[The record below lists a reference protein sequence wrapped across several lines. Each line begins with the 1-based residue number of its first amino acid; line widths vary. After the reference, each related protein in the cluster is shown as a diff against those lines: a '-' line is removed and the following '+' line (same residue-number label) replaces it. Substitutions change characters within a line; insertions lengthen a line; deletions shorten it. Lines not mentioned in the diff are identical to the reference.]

1 MNTKYSSKLDK
12 LRARRSPTSKS
23 TSLSKAIAMDSADSR
38 PVLESFEGKGKGDAT
53 RYALGCMAEVPPE
66 YTATSLRDG
75 KRVADQL
82 TGQTVFDVT
91 TRLQGSVPLNIHIY
105 ASSDVDL
112 LVLANWFVKVRLPEV
127 IPGTYNFATGP
138 ASMEDEL
145 LKLRSFCERF
155 LATKYPAADVDISGA
170 KSIAVS
176 GGSLARKIDVVPSHW
191 VDTIEYQQNNFEV
204 YRDVA
209 ILEKV
214 KKETLVNRPFM
225 HMAMIDAKDTS
236 SNGQAKRAIRL
247 LKCLCRDADTYIA
260 LSSYDIASLI
270 YHMPNA
276 NLSVSEFFPLQL
288 LDRAELYLRSLEAN
302 QRYATSL
309 QTPDGTR
316 AILDSFEKVIAV
328 SLLRQEL
335 TDAIDNVAAE
345 YNNTLPFIIDRSRA
359 LETARKTLN
368 ETLIY

>member
-1 MNTKYSSKLDK
+1 MNTKYSGKLDK

-23 TSLSKAIAMDSADSR
+23 TSVSAGFAMDSADLR
-38 PVLESFEGKGKGDAT
+38 PKVESFEGKGKGDAT

-66 YTATSLRDG
+66 YTAISLRDG
-75 KRVADQL
+75 NRIADQL
-82 TGQTVFDVT
+82 TGQTTFDVV

-112 LVLANWFVKVRLPEV
+112 LVLANWFVAVKLPEV
-127 IPGTYNFATGP
+127 APGTYSFATGP
-138 ASMEDEL
+138 ASMLDEL
-145 LKLRSFCERF
+145 LKLRSFSERF
-155 LATKYPAADVDISGA
+155 LATKYPAADVDVSGA

-176 GGSLARKIDVVPSHW
+176 GGSLARKVDVVPAYW
-191 VDTIEYQQNNFEV
+191 VDTTDYQKNNLEIC
-204 YRDVA
+204 RDVA

-236 SNGQAKRAIRL
+236 SNRQAKRAIRL
-247 LKCLCRDADTYIA
+247 LKCLCRDADVDIA
-260 LSSYDIASLI
+260 LSSYDIAGLI
-270 YHMPNA
+270 FHMPDA
-276 NLSVSEFFPLQL
+276 DLSVNEFFPLQL
-288 LDRAELYLRSLEAN
+288 LDRVELYLRGLEAN
-302 QRYATSL
+302 RQYAASL

-316 AILDSFEKVIAV
+316 AILDTVEKALAV

-345 YNNTLPFIIDRSRA
+345 YNDTLPFILDRSRA

-368 ETLIY
+368 ETVIY